1 MYFTLKNSTLKI
13 LKILGIFRLFRHLN
27 KHKIPV
33 LCYHGVSIDDEHE
46 FMPANYMTFQTFK
59 SRIHFLQKSGYR
71 IISLQDSL
79 DMIKDKKIEK
89 NCVVLTIDDGFTPIF
104 DELIPFLNKNEIPI
118 TAYITSYKSKFE
130 IPIFRLVA
138 QYLFWKSKKNK
149 ISLEDLDITTKTGSP
164 VEFKEIRTED
174 DLWEFIRLCEAN
186 CKRKQR
192 QEALAFLA
200 KEFGVELTPDIIKA
214 HSIANLKIL
223 KDFAKCET
231 LDIQLHTHTH
241 KTKMKIE
248 SFKKDIQKNIDYLRE
263 VVSYPLEH
271 FCYPSGQWNEE
282 MIPVL
287 KELNIKSATTCDPG
301 LMDTDTNPYKI
312 PRIIDSESMNEL
324 VFYSEISGVS
334 SWLRKLFNK

>member
-138 QYLFWKSKKNK
+138 QYLFWKSKKKK
-149 ISLEDLDITTKTGSP
+149 ICLK
-164 VEFKEIRTED
+164 
-174 DLWEFIRLCEAN
+174 
-186 CKRKQR
+186 
-192 QEALAFLA
+192 
-200 KEFGVELTPDIIKA
+200 
-214 HSIANLKIL
+214 NLI
-223 KDFAKCET
+223 
-231 LDIQLHTHTH
+231 
-241 KTKMKIE
+241 
-248 SFKKDIQKNIDYLRE
+248 
-263 VVSYPLEH
+263 
-271 FCYPSGQWNEE
+271 
-282 MIPVL
+282 
-287 KELNIKSATTCDPG
+287 
-301 LMDTDTNPYKI
+301 
-312 PRIIDSESMNEL
+312 
-324 VFYSEISGVS
+324 
-334 SWLRKLFNK
+334 